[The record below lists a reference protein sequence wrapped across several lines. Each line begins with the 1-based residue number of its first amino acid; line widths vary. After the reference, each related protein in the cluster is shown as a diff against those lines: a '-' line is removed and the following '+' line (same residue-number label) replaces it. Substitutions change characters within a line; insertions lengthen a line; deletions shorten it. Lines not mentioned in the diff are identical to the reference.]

1 MKYICIRIEN
11 ENSRMVQIVY
21 DEIRENI
28 LAVAQGIF
36 SRFGFK
42 KTTMED
48 IAKAARKGKSTLY
61 YYFKNKEEV
70 FEAVVDYEAAILA
83 KKLQLIVDNEEIDPK
98 EKLRQYILTRMKSF
112 DELSNLYVTLKQDL
126 LEQYAF
132 VQKYRKKYDDLEISF
147 IAKILRQ
154 GNAGNIFN
162 VKEENLDAVAFT
174 LSMAMKGLE
183 IPFFTENKY
192 AELENRLDG
201 LMDILFYGI
210 VKK

>member
-1 MKYICIRIEN
+1 
-11 ENSRMVQIVY
+11 MVQIVY
-21 DEIRENI
+21 DEIRESI

-70 FEAVVDYEAAILA
+70 FEAVVDYEATILA

-210 VKK
+210 VIKK

>member
-1 MKYICIRIEN
+1 
-11 ENSRMVQIVY
+11 MVQIVY

-28 LAVAQGIF
+28 LGVAQGIF

-61 YYFKNKEEV
+61 YYFKSKEEV
-70 FEAVVDYEAAILA
+70 FEAVVDYEASIMTN
-83 KKLQLIVDNEEIDPK
+83 KLLLIVENEKIDPK
-98 EKLRQYILTRMKSF
+98 EKLRQYILTRMKMF
-112 DELSNLYVTLKQDL
+112 DELSNLYVTLKQDM

-132 VQKYRKKYDDLEISF
+132 VQKYRKKYDELEMSF

-154 GNAGNIFN
+154 GNEKEIFN

-174 LSMAMKGLE
+174 LSTAMKGLE

-192 AELENRLDG
+192 TELESRLDS

-210 VKK
+210 VIKK